1 VYTQRPAGFAYH
13 RPTSLEEAIDILS
26 NGEGEFRPLAGGH
39 SLLPALKLRLGA
51 PDALIDLSRIPGLD
65 GIDTEGDGLRIGAL
79 VTHARVASSDV
90 VARTCPVLSET
101 AEGIGDRQVRARGTI
116 GGSLAHADPG
126 ADYPT
131 VTKALGAQVRV
142 QGPNGQRDIAGDRFF
157 TGLFATA
164 LDEGELITSVF
175 VPGTGAGSGAAYE
188 KHRHPASRYAVVG
201 AAAVVSVDGH
211 SCRSARVVVGGAVGS
226 PVLVTA
232 VTDSMEGSSISAG
245 AIADAAATVP
255 GSLTEHLLGD
265 VYASAE
271 FRAHLAE
278 VLTRRAL
285 TSAFARAGVSV

>member
-1 VYTQRPAGFAYH
+1 VAASDTVH
-13 RPTSLEEAIDILS
+13 RVC
-26 NGEGEFRPLAGGH
+26 
-39 SLLPALKLRLGA
+39 PALA
-51 PDALIDLSRIPGLD
+51 
-65 GIDTEGDGLRIGAL
+65 
-79 VTHARVASSDV
+79 
-90 VARTCPVLSET
+90 ET

-131 VTKALGAQVRV
+131 VVKALGATVRA
-142 QGPNGQRDIAGDRFF
+142 QGSGGQRDIAADDFF

-164 LDEGELITSVF
+164 LNEGELVTSVF

-201 AAAVVSVDGH
+201 AAAAVSVDGG

-226 PVLVTA
+226 PVLIAAAGEALQGSAVTA
-232 VTDSMEGSSISAG
+232 DGIASA
-245 AIADAAATVP
+245 ARTVP
-255 GSLTEHLLGD
+255 GALADNLLGD

-278 VLTRRAL
+278 VLARRAL
-285 TSAFARAGVSV
+285 TSAFTRAGVSV

>member
-1 VYTQRPAGFAYH
+1 MRPAEFAYH
-13 RPTSLEEAIDILS
+13 RPTSLEEAFRLLESGD
-26 NGEGEFRPLAGGH
+26 GEIRPLARGH
-39 SLLPALKLRLGA
+39 SLPPAMKLRLGA
-51 PDALIDLSRIPGLD
+51 PDALVDLSRIPGLD
-65 GIDTEGDGLRIGAL
+65 GIESEGDGLRIGAL
-79 VTHARVASSDV
+79 ATHARVASSDV

-131 VTKALGAQVRV
+131 VAKALGASIRA
-142 QGPNGQRDIAGDRFF
+142 QGPNGQRDIDADRFF

-175 VPGTGAGSGAAYE
+175 VPGTGAGQGAAYE

-201 AAAVVSVDGH
+201 AAAVVSVDGGT
-211 SCRSARVVVGGAVGS
+211 CRSARVVVGGAVGS

-232 VTDSMEGSSISAG
+232 AGDALEGSSVSAD
-245 AIADAAATVP
+245 AIAAAAGMVP
-255 GSLTEHLLGD
+255 GALTDHLLGD
-265 VYASAE
+265 VYASAD

-278 VLTRRAL
+278 VLSRRAL
-285 TSAFARAGVSV
+285 TSAFARAGVSI